1 MDTQKLILFIVFSF
15 SLLLLW
21 DAWQKEQQPA
31 PPAVTAPVEGGA
43 PAVAVP
49 SPQPSAPLAQ
59 PEPQQLPQEGLL
71 QKGERLVVQT
81 DLVYAEIDTI
91 GGDLRRLEL
100 IRHRDTE
107 DKKKRMVLLT
117 DQSPR
122 TYVAQTGLIGAGLPN
137 HKTPFAAPP
146 GPYQLA
152 PGAEKLEVRLSWA
165 DAGGVRVD
173 KIYTFHRNSYA
184 VDVTYQIHNSGQA
197 ALAAHSYYQLLR
209 DGTPPAGDPKFVAT
223 YTGVALYSE
232 ADKFKKVGFPDM
244 DKGKIDY
251 VRQSNNGW
259 IGMLQHYFVSAWLPG
274 NGQSRE
280 FYTKKLGENL
290 YAAGVILPLTAI
302 APGTS
307 RAVTVPLYA
316 GPQEQDQLS
325 KLAPGLDL
333 TVDYGWLTVIAAPLF
348 WVLSWIHKAVGNWGA
363 AIILLTVM
371 IKLAFYP
378 LSAKSYRS
386 MAQMRVLA
394 PRLQKLKEQ
403 YGDDRQKLHQA
414 MMDLYK
420 TEKINPLGG
429 CLPVVVQIPVFI
441 ALYWVLLASV
451 EMRQAP
457 FALWINDLSA
467 PDPYYVLPIIMGI
480 SMLVQT
486 KLNPT
491 PPDPIQAKVMMIMP
505 FAFSIFFFFF
515 PAGLVLYWVVNN
527 ILSIAQQWRITRSL
541 ELAHAAKGHAKR

>member
-31 PPAVTAPVEGGA
+31 PPAVTAPSRSEISTQ
-43 PAVAVP
+43 AVP
-49 SPQPSAPLAQ
+49 IPQQSAPLAQ
-59 PEPQQLPQEGLL
+59 PEPQQPQEGLL
-71 QKGERLVVQT
+71 QKGDRLVVQT
-81 DLVYAEIDTI
+81 DLVYAEIDTV

-107 DKKKRMVLLT
+107 DMKKRMVLLT
-117 DQSPR
+117 DQAPR
-122 TYVAQTGLIGAGLPN
+122 TYVAQTGLIGPGLPS
-137 HKTPFAAPP
+137 HKALFSAPS

-232 ADKFKKVGFPDM
+232 AEKFKKVSFPDM
-244 DKGKIDY
+244 DKGKTDY
-251 VRQSNNGW
+251 ARQSNNGW

-274 NGQSRE
+274 NGQPRE

-307 RAVTVPLYA
+307 RTVTVPLYA

-348 WVLSWIHKAVGNWGA
+348 WVLSWIHKAAGNWGA
-363 AIILLTVM
+363 AIILLTIM

-480 SMLVQT
+480 SMIVQT

-541 ELAHAAKGHAKR
+541 EQAHAAKGHAKR